1 MNHQEIAEYILG
13 KSGNGV
19 MVFPEKI
26 KVDIEVVVGQSPIT
40 EEEDIMEE
48 KDTGNGKV
56 ELVPTGKKR
65 HIHKGKYQQIT
76 EMHTFSFD
84 GIALTGGTDITKE
97 RSDLEAKKVELGAE

>member
-1 MNHQEIAEYILG
+1 MNHQEIAEYILS

-26 KVDIEVVVGQSPIT
+26 KVDIEVVIGQEPIT

-48 KDTGNGKV
+48 RESGNGKM
-56 ELVPTGKKR
+56 ELVSTGKKR
-65 HIHKGKYQQIT
+65 QVHKGKYKQLT

-97 RSDLEAKKVELGAE
+97 MIDIEARKTELT

>member
-1 MNHQEIAEYILG
+1 MNYQEVAEHIIS

-26 KVDIEVVVGQSPIT
+26 KVDIEVVVGQEPIT

-48 KDTGNGKV
+48 RESSDGKMELVSTGN
-56 ELVPTGKKR
+56 KR
-65 HIHKGKYQQIT
+65 QVHKGKYKQLT

-84 GIALTGGTDITKE
+84 GIALTGGVDITKE
-97 RSDLEAKKVELGAE
+97 ISDLEARKTELG